1 MSIISRHLLRN
12 TFIALLFSLSA
23 TLAAEPLVFST
34 APTQSI
40 AETKK
45 MYQPLV
51 DYLAQVT
58 GKSIVLKPAKN
69 FLEYT
74 HGIQHGRYDIVF
86 DGPHFVG
93 WRMEKIGHRVVAK
106 LPGKIAFVV
115 VARDDANVARYK
127 DLAGAR
133 VCTFASPNLLS
144 LGFLDLFESPASQPI
159 MVRVGSFKGA
169 LDCVKNGNGVAAVMR
184 DKFWEKRQ
192 PEQIKGLS
200 LIYTTKKPFPHRAFS
215 VGPRVNDI
223 TKQKIAEAL
232 IGVNGVPAGMP
243 ILNKFRSKRFMPA
256 TTEEYKGMGALL
268 NPVWGFRDL

>member
-1 MSIISRHLLRN
+1 MSIIFRSLFGGVMLA
-12 TFIALLFSLSA
+12 ALFPLST
-23 TLAAEPLVFST
+23 TLAGEPLVFST
-34 APTQSI
+34 APTQTPT
-40 AETKK
+40 ETVK

-51 DYLAQVT
+51 DHLARQT

-93 WRMEKIGHRVVAK
+93 WRMEKIGHQVVAK
-106 LPGKIAFVV
+106 LPGNISFVV
-115 VARDDANVARYK
+115 VARDDAGIVGYK
-127 DLAGAR
+127 TLAGR
-133 VCTFASPNLLS
+133 KVCTFASPNLLS
-144 LGFLDLFESPASQPI
+144 LGFLDLFGSPASQPI
-159 MVRVGSFKGA
+159 LVRVGSFKGA
-169 LDCVKNGNGVAAVMR
+169 LECVQNGNGVAAVMR
-184 DKFWEKRQ
+184 DKFWEKRK

-200 LIYTTKKPFPHRAFS
+200 LIYTTDRPFPHRAFS
-215 VGPRVNDI
+215 VGPRVNDG
-223 TKQKIAEAL
+223 TRKKIAEAL

-243 ILNKFRSKRFMPA
+243 ILKKFRSKQFLPA